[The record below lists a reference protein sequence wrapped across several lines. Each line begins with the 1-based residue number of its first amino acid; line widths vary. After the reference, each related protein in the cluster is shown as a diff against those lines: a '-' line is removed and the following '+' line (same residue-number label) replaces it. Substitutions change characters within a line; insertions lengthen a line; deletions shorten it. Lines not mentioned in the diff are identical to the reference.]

1 MHISPHQRKWRA
13 TYVIISF
20 HTILKLVVFVHI
32 IQFNFTGT
40 LFFNFGDCD
49 VIWRTIL
56 WINTGFNTGL
66 MLLSVV

>member
-32 IQFNFTGT
+32 IQFNLTGT
-40 LFFNFGDCD
+40 LFFIFGDRD
-49 VIWRTIL
+49 VI
-56 WINTGFNTGL
+56 
-66 MLLSVV
+66 